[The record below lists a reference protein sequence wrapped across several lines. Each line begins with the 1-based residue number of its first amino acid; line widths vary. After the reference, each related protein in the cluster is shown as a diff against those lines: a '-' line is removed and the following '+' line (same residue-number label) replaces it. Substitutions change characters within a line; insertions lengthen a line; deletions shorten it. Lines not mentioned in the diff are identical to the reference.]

1 MTTIDQVHTTIDAYK
16 GLIERAADEM
26 LKVYSYAPRGF
37 EDLIQGDLSIGNECD
52 MLLRQSALLESG
64 QSTENRVIQSKT
76 LRLLDSNAK
85 GYVNAH
91 IESLTG
97 AQLIKV
103 TGDSL
108 SYEFKAQAH
117 RTNDGCTIHTTF
129 DAKYGG
135 SERLLLFRPYVG
147 LVKEETID
155 EHLYSITSRAVDV
168 LLDMTQLSGIEGNQI
183 EFVKKIRDNDLIPGV
198 NLNSL
203 SDEEI
208 EESLKN
214 LGENVQSDTMRFIMQ
229 RSGLNDIEFAEKIV
243 RLTGTVAEFDL
254 SQLSFHFE
262 YDIEID
268 EETFKSYFE
277 SDEDSKDK
285 VEAAK
290 TGNSIFTPNVIA
302 QINKFIN
309 SELYED
315 HITDFDLNDYGEFE
329 RAMRDAENGVTE
341 FELDLDLEQMEDLD
355 VFESVLAHFF
365 EGYIFSHDFRYM
377 TKLVMKLD
385 KEANTIEVTAYF
397 VLGGWSGPTSN
408 GDEFVVFD
416 GRTMLL
422 EDYVN
427 LIDWDDDEYEDNE
440 ENYENHSAEARED
453 FIDADQFNPSDTAVT
468 TVISLDNQQKVR
480 KKMAETMIVM
490 NETAKLEYRTAF
502 DYFLEYHT
510 QFDDRVKEILTEEL
524 INMLNANDTYHC
536 PGRIDL
542 DEIDLDDDEK
552 ELVESI
558 GAFIDY
564 ELFFDDDITLV
575 FGSKL
580 VYQLRTPEADAA
592 VEESNLRRFD
602 VPFGQFSFAYLV
614 DAYEEKDI

>member
-1 MTTIDQVHTTIDAYK
+1 MKVRNEMKSIDQVHTTIDAYK

-37 EDLIQGDLSIGNECD
+37 EDLIQGGLSVGNECD
-52 MLLRQSALLESG
+52 TLLRQSALLESG

-103 TGDSL
+103 IGDSL

-147 LVKEETID
+147 LIKEDTID
-155 EHLYSITSRAVDV
+155 EHLYSITSRAIDV

-198 NLNSL
+198 NLDSL

-229 RSGLNDIEFAEKIV
+229 RSGLSDIEFAEKIV

-268 EETFKSYFE
+268 EETFESYFE
-277 SDEDSKDK
+277 SDEESKDT
-285 VEAAK
+285 AK
-290 TGNSIFTPNVIA
+290 IDSSIFTLNVIA
-302 QINKFIN
+302 QINKFVN

-329 RAMRDAENGVTE
+329 RAMRDAENGITE

-365 EGYIFSHDFRYM
+365 EGYIFSHEFRYM
-377 TKLVMKLD
+377 TRLVMKLD
-385 KEANTIEVTAYF
+385 KEANTLEVTAYF

-440 ENYENHSAEARED
+440 EVYEKHSAEARED

-468 TVISLDNQQKVR
+468 TVISLDNQ
-480 KKMAETMIVM
+480 
-490 NETAKLEYRTAF
+490 
-502 DYFLEYHT
+502 
-510 QFDDRVKEILTEEL
+510 
-524 INMLNANDTYHC
+524 
-536 PGRIDL
+536 
-542 DEIDLDDDEK
+542 
-552 ELVESI
+552 
-558 GAFIDY
+558 
-564 ELFFDDDITLV
+564 
-575 FGSKL
+575 
-580 VYQLRTPEADAA
+580 
-592 VEESNLRRFD
+592 
-602 VPFGQFSFAYLV
+602 
-614 DAYEEKDI
+614 

>member
-37 EDLIQGDLSIGNECD
+37 EDLVQGDLSIGNECD
-52 MLLRQSALLESG
+52 TLLRQAALLEAG
-64 QSTENRVIQSKT
+64 QSTENRAIQSKIS
-76 LRLLDSNAK
+76 RIVDSNAK
-85 GYVNAH
+85 GAVNAH

-97 AQLIKV
+97 AQLTKV
-103 TGDSL
+103 IGDSL

-168 LLDMTQLSGIEGNQI
+168 LLDMTQLSRIEGNQI
-183 EFVKKIRDNDLIPGV
+183 EFVKKIRDNDLIQGV

-229 RSGLNDIEFAEKIV
+229 RSGLSDIEFAEKIV
-243 RLTGTVAEFDL
+243 RLTGTVSEFDL

-268 EETFKSYFE
+268 EETFESYFE
-277 SDEDSKDK
+277 SDEESKDT
-285 VEAAK
+285 AK
-290 TGNSIFTPNVIA
+290 IDSSIFTPNVIA
-302 QINKFIN
+302 QINKFVN

-315 HITDFDLNDYGEFE
+315 RITDFDLNDYGEFE
-329 RAMRDAENGVTE
+329 RAMRDAENGITE

-365 EGYIFSHDFRYM
+365 EGYIFGHDFRYM
-377 TKLVMKLD
+377 TRLVMKLD
-385 KEANTIEVTAYF
+385 KEANILEVAAYF

-427 LIDWDDDEYEDNE
+427 LIDWNDDEYEDNE
-440 ENYENHSAEARED
+440 EVYENHSAEARED

-468 TVISLDNQQKVR
+468 TVISLDNQ
-480 KKMAETMIVM
+480 
-490 NETAKLEYRTAF
+490 
-502 DYFLEYHT
+502 
-510 QFDDRVKEILTEEL
+510 
-524 INMLNANDTYHC
+524 
-536 PGRIDL
+536 
-542 DEIDLDDDEK
+542 
-552 ELVESI
+552 
-558 GAFIDY
+558 
-564 ELFFDDDITLV
+564 
-575 FGSKL
+575 
-580 VYQLRTPEADAA
+580 
-592 VEESNLRRFD
+592 
-602 VPFGQFSFAYLV
+602 
-614 DAYEEKDI
+614 

>member
-1 MTTIDQVHTTIDAYK
+1 
-16 GLIERAADEM
+16 
-26 LKVYSYAPRGF
+26 
-37 EDLIQGDLSIGNECD
+37 
-52 MLLRQSALLESG
+52 
-64 QSTENRVIQSKT
+64 
-76 LRLLDSNAK
+76 
-85 GYVNAH
+85 
-91 IESLTG
+91 
-97 AQLIKV
+97 
-103 TGDSL
+103 
-108 SYEFKAQAH
+108 
-117 RTNDGCTIHTTF
+117 
-129 DAKYGG
+129 
-135 SERLLLFRPYVG
+135 
-147 LVKEETID
+147 
-155 EHLYSITSRAVDV
+155 
-168 LLDMTQLSGIEGNQI
+168 
-183 EFVKKIRDNDLIPGV
+183 
-198 NLNSL
+198 
-203 SDEEI
+203 
-208 EESLKN
+208 
-214 LGENVQSDTMRFIMQ
+214 MQ

-290 TGNSIFTPNVIA
+290 AGNSIFTPNVIA
-302 QINKFIN
+302 QINKFVN

-385 KEANTIEVTAYF
+385 KEANTLEVTAYF

-468 TVISLDNQQKVR
+468 TVISLDNQ
-480 KKMAETMIVM
+480 
-490 NETAKLEYRTAF
+490 
-502 DYFLEYHT
+502 
-510 QFDDRVKEILTEEL
+510 
-524 INMLNANDTYHC
+524 
-536 PGRIDL
+536 
-542 DEIDLDDDEK
+542 
-552 ELVESI
+552 
-558 GAFIDY
+558 
-564 ELFFDDDITLV
+564 
-575 FGSKL
+575 
-580 VYQLRTPEADAA
+580 
-592 VEESNLRRFD
+592 
-602 VPFGQFSFAYLV
+602 
-614 DAYEEKDI
+614 

>member
-52 MLLRQSALLESG
+52 MLLRQSALLEPG

-76 LRLLDSNAK
+76 SRIVDSNAK
-85 GYVNAH
+85 GAVNAH

-117 RTNDGCTIHTTF
+117 RTNDGCTIHTAF

-229 RSGLNDIEFAEKIV
+229 RSGLSDVEFAEKIV

-285 VEAAK
+285 AEAAK

-302 QINKFIN
+302 QINKFVN

-329 RAMRDAENGVTE
+329 RAMRDAENGITE

-377 TKLVMKLD
+377 TRLAMKLD
-385 KEANTIEVTAYF
+385 KEANTLEVTAYF

-480 KKMAETMIVM
+480 KKMAETILVM

-580 VYQLRTPEADAA
+580 VYQLRTPEADA
-592 VEESNLRRFD
+592 VVDESNLRRFD
-602 VPFGQFSFAYLV
+602 VPFGQFSFAYLGE
-614 DAYEEKDI
+614 AYEEKDI

>member
-1 MTTIDQVHTTIDAYK
+1 MKVRNQMTTIDQVHTTIDAYK

-52 MLLRQSALLESG
+52 MFLRQSALLESG

-97 AQLIKV
+97 AQLVKV

-117 RTNDGCTIHTTF
+117 RTNDGCTIHTAF

-229 RSGLNDIEFAEKIV
+229 RSGLSDIEFAEKIV

-268 EETFKSYFE
+268 EETFESYFE
-277 SDEDSKDK
+277 SDEESKDT
-285 VEAAK
+285 AK
-290 TGNSIFTPNVIA
+290 IDSSIFTPNVIA
-302 QINKFIN
+302 QINKFVN

-385 KEANTIEVTAYF
+385 KEANTLEVTAYF

-468 TVISLDNQQKVR
+468 TVISLDNQ
-480 KKMAETMIVM
+480 
-490 NETAKLEYRTAF
+490 
-502 DYFLEYHT
+502 
-510 QFDDRVKEILTEEL
+510 
-524 INMLNANDTYHC
+524 
-536 PGRIDL
+536 
-542 DEIDLDDDEK
+542 
-552 ELVESI
+552 
-558 GAFIDY
+558 
-564 ELFFDDDITLV
+564 
-575 FGSKL
+575 
-580 VYQLRTPEADAA
+580 
-592 VEESNLRRFD
+592 
-602 VPFGQFSFAYLV
+602 
-614 DAYEEKDI
+614 